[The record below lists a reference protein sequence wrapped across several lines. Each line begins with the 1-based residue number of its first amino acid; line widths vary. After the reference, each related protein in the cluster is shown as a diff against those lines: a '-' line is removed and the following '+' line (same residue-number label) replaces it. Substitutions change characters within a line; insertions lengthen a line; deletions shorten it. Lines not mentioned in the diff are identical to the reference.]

1 MPKIQILS
9 SEADYFSIMENREM
23 YLETLLKLKDTVED
37 LQDYES
43 LIWTASHLAD
53 LYSFQGKHNEAT
65 QVLAEMAPDP
75 QEPLVTATRAMLL
88 RRRHLHAAA
97 IAEFQTALDSPR
109 LEARD
114 HLRSL
119 LHMADSQSKNGDPD
133 GAGASLKMAME
144 GLLASR
150 ELILFSPDIRELS
163 DLVQHAILDPELAPY
178 MELLL
183 ERFAVL
189 HGKDAKPASETIHL
203 RVQTLGRAA
212 VFHNGEEVRF
222 SLNGCVLTL
231 VYLALF
237 PSSSR
242 KELEA
247 TLYPERGGKAAGD
260 YFRAVFRELRVKLG
274 QAVLWLD
281 GSPKSPRY
289 RLGPSVYVDLD
300 MQHLREALRQG
311 DTARALSLYRGPFLP
326 DSKME
331 SDWVDDTR
339 EELRQGVFEE
349 LRLRL
354 EQARDSGDLR
364 RALLL
369 TNQYLKIDPE
379 DIEMLTD
386 RVDLARQVAPPQDVA
401 RYTVELQR
409 QVS

>member
-1 MPKIQILS
+1 
-9 SEADYFSIMENREM
+9 M
-23 YLETLLKLKDTVED
+23 Y
-37 LQDYES
+37 
-43 LIWTASHLAD
+43 
-53 LYSFQGKHNEAT
+53 G
-65 QVLAEMAPDP
+65 P
-75 QEPLVTATRAMLL
+75 
-88 RRRHLHAAA
+88 A
-97 IAEFQTALDSPR
+97 ITEFQTALDSPR

-114 HLRSL
+114 RLRSL

-133 GAGASLKMAME
+133 GAGVSLKTAME

-163 DLVQHAILDPELAPY
+163 DLVQHALLDPELSPY

-189 HGKDAKPASETIHL
+189 HGKDTKSDAPTIHL
-203 RVQTLGRAA
+203 KVQTLGRAA
-212 VFHNGEEVRF
+212 VLYNGEEVRF
-222 SLNGCVLTL
+222 SLNGSVLTL
-231 VYLALF
+231 VYLSLF

-289 RLGPSVYVDLD
+289 RLGPTVYVDLD

-331 SDWVDDTR
+331 SDWVDNTR

-349 LRLRL
+349 LRTRL
-354 EQARDSGDLR
+354 NQATQAGDLR

-369 TNQYLKIDPE
+369 ANQYLKIDP
-379 DIEMLTD
+379 DDLNMLTD
-386 RVDLARQVAPPQDVA
+386 RVELARQVAPPQDLA